1 MKKCLCLL
9 LMQLTAM
16 LAWGQYELKG
26 LVYGKGEPL
35 AGANVV
41 IQNTYY
47 GQSTDPHG
55 KFRFT
60 DLSPGKYAVSISF
73 IGYEKTTVQVNLDR
87 NRELKV
93 FLTPSV
99 IYTDEILVSGTRAK
113 DKTPMAY
120 TNLSEE
126 RIAERNL
133 GQDIPYLLSRTPSFV
148 VTSDAGTGIGY
159 TNFRIRGTDLNR
171 INVTVNGIPLN
182 DAESHGT
189 WFVDQPDLAS
199 SLENVQIQRG
209 VGTSSNGAAAFGA
222 SINLQ
227 TNTLKKEAYAQYTTA
242 AGSFNTF
249 KNTVAAGTGLINNAF
264 TFDARLSKIT
274 SDGFIDRA
282 FSDLKSFFVS
292 AGYFT
297 ENTVVKTNIFSGIEE
312 TYQAWWGVPS
322 VRLNNDM
329 EGMKHY
335 EDHWLYTPEETEQMI
350 RSDSRRYNYYTYKNQ
365 VDYYQQDHYQ
375 LHFLHRF
382 SDRMN
387 MSVALHYT
395 YGRGYYENYKKDEK
409 YADYQMPCTVIGS
422 DTLQTTD
429 LVTRKWLDNDF
440 YGMVFSLNYT
450 KGKSDLTVGGGWN
463 RYDGRHFGNVIWAE
477 YYGNA
482 KKDHEW
488 YSGTGVKKDGNLY
501 SKYHY
506 QLTPTLNLFADLQFR
521 HIHYEITGIDDD
533 LRDISQTHIFRFFN
547 PKCGLMVKPSPS
559 HESYLSWARSNREP
573 NRSNYT
579 DAEPGTEPPVHE
591 TLNDLEAGYTYRSN
605 TLSAG
610 ANLYFMVYKN
620 QLILTGE
627 INDVGNPVM
636 TNTKSSYRTGC
647 ELALGIKPGQN
658 LQWDLNVTF
667 SRNKILNFTEYVDN
681 WNTGGQEAFPRGTTN
696 LAFSPQTTANSNLT
710 WNPVKNLNLNVS
722 SSWVGKQYI
731 DNSASKDRKLDP
743 WFVTHLKVDY
753 TLETKFFEKIKLH
766 LLVNNIF
773 NETYESNAWVYSYL
787 LGGKRY
793 KMDGYFPQAGIHY
806 MAGIDVTF

>member
-1 MKKCLCLL
+1 MKQVFCLL
-9 LMQLTAM
+9 LMQLTTM

-26 LVYGKGEPL
+26 IVSGRGEPL

-47 GQSTDPHG
+47 GQSTGPHG
-55 KFRFT
+55 NFRFT
-60 DLSPGKYAVSISF
+60 DLPPGKYGVTISF
-73 IGYEKTTVQVNLDR
+73 IGYEKTTIQVDLDR
-87 NRELKV
+87 NRELEV
-93 FLTPSV
+93 HLTPSV
-99 IYTDEILVSGTRAK
+99 IYTDEILISGTRAK

-126 RIAERNL
+126 KIAERNL
-133 GQDIPYLLSRTPSFV
+133 GQDIPYLLSLTPSFV

-227 TNTLKKEAYAQYTTA
+227 TNTVQKKAYTEYTTA
-242 AGSFNTF
+242 AGSFKTF

-274 SDGFIDRA
+274 SDGFVDRS
-282 FSDLKSFFVS
+282 FSDLKSFFLS

-312 TYQAWWGVPS
+312 TYQAWTGVPS
-322 VRLNNDM
+322 VRLNNNM
-329 EGMKHY
+329 KGMKQY
-335 EDHWLYTPEETEQMI
+335 EEHWLYTPEETEEMI
-350 RSDSRRYNYYTYKNQ
+350 QSDSRTYNYYTYENQ
-365 VDYYQQDHYQ
+365 IDSYQQDHYQ

-382 SDRMN
+382 SDRLNMN
-387 MSVALHYT
+387 AALHYT
-395 YGRGYYENYKKDEK
+395 YGRGYYENYKEDEK
-409 YADYQMPCTVIGS
+409 HTGYRMPCPVIGA

-477 YYGNA
+477 YYGNMQ
-482 KKDHEW
+482 KDHEW
-488 YSGTGVKKDGNLY
+488 YSGTGVKQDGNLY

-533 LRDISQTHIFRFFN
+533 LRDISQTHVFRFFN
-547 PKCGLMVKPSPS
+547 PKCGLLFKPSPN
-559 HESYLSWARSNREP
+559 HEGYLSWARSNREP

-579 DAEPGTEPPVHE
+579 DAEPGTEPPVYE
-591 TLNDLEAGYTYRSN
+591 TLNDLETGYTYRSN
-605 TLSAG
+605 NLSAG
-610 ANLYFMVYKN
+610 ASLYFMDYNN

-627 INDVGNPVM
+627 INDVGNPIM

-647 ELALGIKPGQN
+647 ELALGIKIRNN

-667 SRNKILNFTEYVDN
+667 SRNKIMDFTEFVDN
-681 WNTGGQEAFPRGTTN
+681 WDTGGQEAFYLGTTD
-696 LAFSPQTTANSNLT
+696 LAFSPQTTTNSNLT

-731 DNSASKDRKLDP
+731 DNSASEDRSLDP
-743 WFVTHLKVDY
+743 WFVSHLKVDY
-753 TLETKFFEKIKLH
+753 TLETRFFEKIKLH

-793 KMDGYFPQAGIHY
+793 KMDGYFPQAGTHF